1 MKQKKLII
9 VGGGAS
15 GMAAAITAARM
26 GAHVLIIEQ
35 KDQLGKKIL
44 STGNGRCNFT
54 NLNIGPDFFR
64 GDDSGITEIVMEEF
78 GVLQT
83 LQFFGSMGL
92 LSRDRDGYVY
102 PRSNQ
107 ASAVQRVLMIEIE
120 KLGVEVQ
127 TGTKVLSAARKN
139 NRFTV
144 KTDHG
149 QYDSEALI
157 LACGGKAAPV
167 LGSDGSGYTLARSFG
182 HSISPV
188 VPALTALKADGFKK
202 AAGVRTDASVTAVVD
217 GRRVASDTGEL
228 QITNYGI
235 SGIPVF
241 QISRFMAKALNKN
254 QRAEV
259 EIDYFPQMEDADFK
273 NFLNDRRNMHPGR
286 TMEEFLIGIFPLKL
300 IDMLLTKAH
309 ISRSRKAFE
318 LTEKEMDSLVRIIK
332 HEQVRITDTNSF
344 DQAQVCAGGVR
355 TSEIW
360 PNTMESRI
368 TEELYLTGELLD
380 IDGCCGGYNL
390 QWAWS
395 TGCLAG
401 MYAAKRRN

>member
-217 GRRVASDTGEL
+217 GKRVASDTGEL

-259 EIDYFPQMEDADFK
+259 EIDYFPQMEEADFK
-273 NFLNDRRNMHPGR
+273 NFLNDRKNMHPGR

-300 IDMLLTKAH
+300 IDMLLIKAP
-309 ISRSRKAFE
+309 ISRSRKASE

-368 TEELYLTGELLD
+368 VEDLYLTGELLD

>member
-54 NLNIGPDFFR
+54 NLSIGPDFFR

-217 GRRVASDTGEL
+217 GKRVASDTGEL

-235 SGIPVF
+235 SGIPIF

-259 EIDYFPQMEDADFK
+259 EIDYFPQMEEADFK
-273 NFLNDRRNMHPGR
+273 NFLNDRKNMHPGR

-300 IDMLLTKAH
+300 IDMLLTKAP
-309 ISRSRKAFE
+309 ISRSRKASE

-368 TEELYLTGELLD
+368 VEDLYLTGELLD

>member
-1 MKQKKLII
+1 MKQSTLTII
-9 VGGGAS
+9 GGGAS

-26 GAHVLIIEQ
+26 GSRVLLIEQ
-35 KDQLGKKIL
+35 KDKPGKKIL

-54 NLNIGPDFFR
+54 NLNIGPDYFR
-64 GDDSGITEIVMEEF
+64 GDDTSITEIVMEEF

-107 ASAVQRVLMIEIE
+107 ASAVQSVMLMELR
-120 KLGVEVQ
+120 KLGVNIL
-127 TGTKVLSAARKN
+127 TGTKALSAKHHN
-139 NRFTV
+139 HKFTV

-149 QYDSEALI
+149 QYDSDTLI

-167 LGSDGSGYTLARSFG
+167 LGSDGSGYLLAQSFG
-182 HSISPV
+182 HTLSPV

-202 AAGVRTDASVTAVVD
+202 ASGVRTDATVTAVID
-217 GRRVASDTGEL
+217 GKPAASDTGEL

-241 QISRFMAKALNKN
+241 QISRYVAKALLNG
-254 QRAEV
+254 QRSEV
-259 EIDYFPQMEDADFK
+259 EIDYFPQMDEEDFK
-273 NFLNDRRNMHPGR
+273 TFLIDRKVLHSQK
-286 TMEEFLIGIFPLKL
+286 TIEEFLIGIFPLKL
-300 IDMLLTKAH
+300 IEMLLLKSR
-309 ISRSRKAFE
+309 ISKSKTVSA
-318 LTEKEMDSLVRIIK
+318 LSDKEWTDLIQKCRRERVK
-332 HEQVRITDTNSF
+332 ITGTNSF
-344 DQAQVCAGGVR
+344 DQAQVCAGGIR
-355 TSEIW
+355 TAEVW
-360 PNTMESRI
+360 PNTMESRLI
-368 TEELYLTGELLD
+368 EGLYLTGELLD

-401 MYAAKRRN
+401 MYASKRRD